1 MDKFRVKDHAQGLV
15 GYSNIIMSA
24 SYDVDEDGNEYEDT
38 YGIRVVE
45 QTFDNVKV
53 EDGKLLMDDME
64 VSGYEYYTDM
74 NKDLLGKI
82 PSRFLVRYYDVR
94 RDNYPAICCGLDLL
108 SNGMF
113 WVGLENGIY
122 FDSITEALR
131 FIKKHC
137 ASNNGTDSILITL
150 EEPM

>member
-82 PSRFLVRYYDVR
+82 PK
-94 RDNYPAICCGLDLL
+94 
-108 SNGMF
+108 
-113 WVGLENGIY
+113 NGIY